1 MTKGR
6 ELNRKVYLNPENLR
20 VLKEP
25 FGILLESSRINRG
38 SLIRFTKQASLIIS
52 VGDATTDRLGSF
64 GIVPDLSV
72 VDGKEQRFQRDI
84 RGGEFLSDDLNLECH
99 NPAGHVTED
108 AVHVLEAAIKACSR
122 GPVRVIVKGEEDL
135 LVLPLMLMVP
145 SGSTVMYGQPSK
157 GIVIISVD
165 SASRKKAKHL
175 LESLRLKWERGY
187 DDAVAE

>member
-6 ELNRKVYLNPENLR
+6 ELNHKVYLNPENLR
-20 VLKEP
+20 ILKEP
-25 FGILLESSRINRG
+25 FGLLLESSRINRG
-38 SLIRFTKQASLIIS
+38 SLTRFTKQATLIVS

-72 VDGKEQRFQRDI
+72 VDGKEQRFQRVI
-84 RGGEFLSDDLNLECH
+84 RGGEFLSDSLNLDCY

-135 LVLPLMLMVP
+135 LVLPLLLMVP
-145 SGSTVMYGQPSK
+145 CGSTIMYGQPSK

-165 SASRKKAKHL
+165 SASRRKAKHL
-175 LESLRLKWERGY
+175 LERLKFNWKQGY